1 MLEFNGCRAIKRVLL
16 LAPVNTLA
24 NWQAEFKKWIND
36 QKIPEI
42 KNFYF
47 NETCGVKRSHLV
59 ELWYQKGGV
68 LCSSFKSFARN
79 VKEGSPLIKYMQV
92 PGPDRKYKSF

>member
-1 MLEFNGCRAIKRVLL
+1 MLEFNGTRVIKRVLL

-24 NWQAEFKKWIND
+24 NWQNEFRKWICD
-36 QKIPEI
+36 QKIPEVY
-42 KNFYF
+42 NFHF
-47 NETCGVKRSHLV
+47 NETCGVMRSHLV

-68 LCSSFKSFARN
+68 LCSSFDSFARN

-92 PGPDRKYKSF
+92 PGPDRKCKPF